1 MRSNERIMVAWLIGY
16 FVILYPIFI
25 STVSG
30 SLNDGLFS
38 GIIGLTVALLF
49 WRFAK

>member
-1 MRSNERIMVAWLIGY
+1 MRNNERIMVAWLIGY
-16 FVILYPIFI
+16 FIVLYPIFI

-30 SLNDGLFS
+30 SLNNGLFS
-38 GIIGLTVALLF
+38 GIFGLTGAILI